1 MQHFHQH
8 ALFPSQLTV
17 QYQAQVVIVGLLQT
31 FDWLQAMLRI
41 TLAPGLP
48 EGTDLPLI
56 LCYDELESMDTMMWL
71 GMDNVIIVNDRYA
84 MHRVAVTK

>member
-1 MQHFHQH
+1 
-8 ALFPSQLTV
+8 
-17 QYQAQVVIVGLLQT
+17 
-31 FDWLQAMLRI
+31 MLRI